1 MISEELEATG
11 GADDARWM
19 VYNKSPISD
28 ESNSVT
34 DMGWEEDSVIKRN
47 KGKASN
53 KITWIR
59 IAKTNGKQI

>member
-1 MISEELEATG
+1 
-11 GADDARWM
+11 M